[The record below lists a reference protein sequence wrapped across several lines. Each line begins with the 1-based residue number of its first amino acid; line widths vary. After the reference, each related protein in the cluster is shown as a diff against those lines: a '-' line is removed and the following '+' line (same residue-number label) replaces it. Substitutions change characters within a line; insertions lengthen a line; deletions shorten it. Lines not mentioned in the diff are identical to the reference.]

1 MNTLSHQDVANAT
14 DIINELYPLMS
25 LDDQLLMGLRAD

>member
-25 LDDQLLMGLRAD
+25 LDDQLFA